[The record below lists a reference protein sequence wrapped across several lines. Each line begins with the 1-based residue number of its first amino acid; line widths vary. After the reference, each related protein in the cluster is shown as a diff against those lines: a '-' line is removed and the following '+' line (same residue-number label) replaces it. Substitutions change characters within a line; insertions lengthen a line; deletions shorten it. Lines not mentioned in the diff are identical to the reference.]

1 MNNENIASQIA
12 KLARKSERPFVPTE
26 SVRTDFPSRDRSRP
40 LTQKT
45 KTLYLRY
52 VKTLHKRY
60 SAVHP
65 ESQKR
70 DANPM
75 DLVDLL
81 LGQYKSLRPKTFNS
95 YRTGLLYVLS
105 TYDPDNIVQ
114 HAVQKLTSN
123 YPRDGYKGHRPGVTA
138 TKYSQRSMRARTFE
152 RQKFEKLK
160 AALIQSSS
168 RLNDASTSNR
178 PSELLLWLEAG
189 LASGL
194 RPVEWHTAQ
203 WQDIKKGELLV
214 RTAKEKPI
222 YTLPHISHLT
232 PLKNQTRVVQIEQAA
247 ILAVNEH
254 QLSVQRHLDTGATFQ
269 QYYNNNRNYLH
280 LICLEIFG
288 PTGKKFTL
296 YMMRGQ
302 YAANMKKAG
311 FSLEEVGQQMGCGWH
326 VASVNYGNKSAGH
339 RGKGV
344 TMKTSPTTK
353 EGNSSQ
359 GGRFRPKN

>member
-1 MNNENIASQIA
+1 MKNENIASQIL
-12 KLARKSERPFVPTE
+12 KFVSQSERPPE
-26 SVRTDFPSRDRSRP
+26 PADSVRNDISLGDRSRP

-45 KTLYLRY
+45 KTLYIRY

-60 SAVHP
+60 AAVHP
-65 ESQKR
+65 EAHRR
-70 DANPM
+70 DASPM
-75 DLVDLL
+75 DLVDILL
-81 LGQYKSLRPKTFNS
+81 DQYQSLRPKTFSS
-95 YRTGLLYVLS
+95 YRTGLLYWLG
-105 TYDPDNIVQ
+105 TCEQDNVVQ
-114 HAVQKLTSN
+114 LAIQKLTSN

-138 TKYSQRSMRARTFE
+138 TKHSQRSMRARTFE

-160 AALIQSSS
+160 AALIQRSS
-168 RLNDASTSNR
+168 RLNDARTSNR
-178 PSELLLWLEAG
+178 PSELLLWLQAG

-194 RPVEWHTAQ
+194 RPVEWQTAQ
-203 WQDIKKGELLV
+203 WQDIEKGELLV

-222 YTLPHISHLT
+222 YTLPHISHLM
-232 PLKNQTRVVQIEQAA
+232 PPKNQTRVVQIELAA
-247 ILAVNEH
+247 IPAVNQH
-254 QLSVQRHLDTGATFQ
+254 LLSVRRHLDTGATFQ

-302 YAANMKKAG
+302 FAANMKKAG
-311 FSLEEVGQQMGCGWH
+311 FSLEEVGEQMGCGWH

-344 TMKTSPTTK
+344 TLKTSPTIK
-353 EGNSSQ
+353 EDNSLQ